1 METDVELIR
10 KWKEGDEDAFSAMY
24 ERYRQTAMRTAW
36 LLCHNLADSEDIV
49 QETFVQCYFHIQELK
64 DESRF
69 RPWMLKCLVRTGWK
83 LMKKQKKEMPEE
95 QMELHL
101 ERERY
106 LESTYSGKTSGE
118 PLEEAIAREFSG
130 ELTKAVRRLSE
141 KHRLVI
147 VLYYYDELSVH
158 EIAKITGCLEGT
170 VKSRLH
176 FARRQLKKML
186 SDAGEEE
193 TGRIIYER
201 G

>member
-10 KWKEGDEDAFSAMY
+10 RWKEGDEDAFSAMY

-106 LESTYSGKTSGE
+106 LESTFSGKTSGE

>member
-83 LMKKQKKEMPEE
+83 LMKNQKKEMPEE

-106 LESTYSGKTSGE
+106 LESTFSGKTSGE
-118 PLEEAIAREFSG
+118 PLEEAIARESSG

>member
-106 LESTYSGKTSGE
+106 LESTFSGKTSGE

-170 VKSRLH
+170 VKSRLY

>member
-36 LLCHNLADSEDIV
+36 LLCHNPADSEDIV

-106 LESTYSGKTSGE
+106 LESTFSGKTSGE

>member
-36 LLCHNLADSEDIV
+36 LLCHNPADSEDIV

-106 LESTYSGKTSGE
+106 LESTFSGKTSGE

-193 TGRIIYER
+193 TGRVIYER

>member
-106 LESTYSGKTSGE
+106 PESTFSGKTSGE

>member
-83 LMKKQKKEMPEE
+83 LMKKQNKEMPEE

-106 LESTYSGKTSGE
+106 LESTFSGKTSGE

>member
-106 LESTYSGKTSGE
+106 LESTFSGKTSGE

>member
-24 ERYRQTAMRTAW
+24 ERYRQMAMRTAW

-106 LESTYSGKTSGE
+106 LESTFSGKTSGE

>member
-106 LESTYSGKTSGE
+106 LESTFSGKTSGE

-130 ELTKAVRRLSE
+130 ELTKAVRRLTE

>member
-106 LESTYSGKTSGE
+106 LENTFSGKTSGE

>member
-10 KWKEGDEDAFSAMY
+10 KWKEGDEAAFSAMY

-106 LESTYSGKTSGE
+106 LESTFSGKTSGE

-158 EIAKITGCLEGT
+158 EIAKITGCLEGP

>member
-106 LESTYSGKTSGE
+106 LESTFSGKTSGE
-118 PLEEAIAREFSG
+118 PLGEAIAREFSG

>member
-106 LESTYSGKTSGE
+106 LESTFSGKTSGE

-147 VLYYYDELSVH
+147 VIYYYDELSVH

>member
-106 LESTYSGKTSGE
+106 LESTFSGKTSGE
-118 PLEEAIAREFSG
+118 PLEEAIARESSG

>member
-83 LMKKQKKEMPEE
+83 LMKRCCLWVPK
-95 QMELHL
+95 
-101 ERERY
+101 
-106 LESTYSGKTSGE
+106 
-118 PLEEAIAREFSG
+118 
-130 ELTKAVRRLSE
+130 
-141 KHRLVI
+141 RLVLTLAI
-147 VLYYYDELSVH
+147 
-158 EIAKITGCLEGT
+158 
-170 VKSRLH
+170 RN
-176 FARRQLKKML
+176 
-186 SDAGEEE
+186 
-193 TGRIIYER
+193 
-201 G
+201 

>member
-95 QMELHL
+95 QMELHQ

-106 LESTYSGKTSGE
+106 LESTFSGKTSGE

>member
-1 METDVELIR
+1 MSGPYRMETDEEAEKR
-10 KWKEGDEDAFSAMY
+10 DAGRTDGAASG
-24 ERYRQTAMRTAW
+24 ERTVSGKY
-36 LLCHNLADSEDIV
+36 I
-49 QETFVQCYFHIQELK
+49 
-64 DESRF
+64 F
-69 RPWMLKCLVRTGWK
+69 R
-83 LMKKQKKEMPEE
+83 
-95 QMELHL
+95 
-101 ERERY
+101 
-106 LESTYSGKTSGE
+106 KTSGE

>member
-106 LESTYSGKTSGE
+106 LESTFSGKSSGE

>member
-83 LMKKQKKEMPEE
+83 LMKKQKREMPEE

-106 LESTYSGKTSGE
+106 LESTFSGKTSGE

-170 VKSRLH
+170 VKSRLR

>member
-36 LLCHNLADSEDIV
+36 LLCHNPADSEDIV

-106 LESTYSGKTSGE
+106 LESTFSGKTSGE

-158 EIAKITGCLEGT
+158 EIAKITDCLEGT

>member
-106 LESTYSGKTSGE
+106 LESTFYGKTSGE

-176 FARRQLKKML
+176 FARTQLKKML

>member
-1 METDVELIR
+1 METDVELVR

-106 LESTYSGKTSGE
+106 LESTFSGKTSGE

>member
-10 KWKEGDEDAFSAMY
+10 KWKEGDEDAFSVMY

-106 LESTYSGKTSGE
+106 LESTFSGKTSGE

>member
-10 KWKEGDEDAFSAMY
+10 KWKDGDEDAFDAMY
-24 ERYRQTAMRTAW
+24 QRYKQTAMRTAW

-49 QETFVQCYFHIQELK
+49 QETFVQCYFHIRELK
-64 DESRF
+64 DENRF
-69 RPWMLKCLVRTGWK
+69 RPWMLKCLGRTGCK
-83 LMKKQKKEMPEE
+83 LMKKQKTEMPEH

-101 ERERY
+101 EREKY
-106 LESTYSGKTSGE
+106 LETTFSGKTAGE

-130 ELTKAVRRLSE
+130 ELTKAIRRLSE

-186 SDAGEEE
+186 SDAEEEE
-193 TGRIIYER
+193 TGRVIYER

>member
-10 KWKEGDEDAFSAMY
+10 KWKDGDEDAFDAMY
-24 ERYRQTAMRTAW
+24 QRYKHTAMRTAW

-49 QETFVQCYFHIQELK
+49 QETFVQCYFHIQELR
-64 DESRF
+64 DEKRF

-95 QMELHL
+95 EMELHM

-106 LESTYSGKTSGE
+106 LETTFSAKISGE

-130 ELTKAVRRLSE
+130 EITKAICRLSE

-147 VLYYYDELSVH
+147 VLYYYDELSIH

-193 TGRIIYER
+193 IGRVIYER

>member
-106 LESTYSGKTSGE
+106 LESTFSGKTSGE

-158 EIAKITGCLEGT
+158 EIAKITDCLEGT

>member
-1 METDVELIR
+1 MESDVELI
-10 KWKEGDEDAFSAMY
+10 KQWKEGSEEAFDAIY
-24 ERYRQTAMRTAW
+24 GRYKQTAMRTAW

-49 QETFVQCYFHIQELK
+49 QETFVQCYFHIHELK

-69 RPWMLKCLVRTGWK
+69 WPWMLKCLVRTGWK

-106 LESTYSGKTSGE
+106 LESTFSGQISGE

-130 ELTKAVRRLSE
+130 ELMEALQKLSE
-141 KHRLVI
+141 KHRIAI
-147 VLYYYDELSVH
+147 VLYYYDELSVR

-176 FARRQLKKML
+176 FARKQLKKML
-186 SDAGEEE
+186 SNADEKE
-193 TGRIIYER
+193 TGRVIYER

>member
-24 ERYRQTAMRTAW
+24 ERYRQTAIRTAW
-36 LLCHNLADSEDIV
+36 LLCHNPADSEDIV

-106 LESTYSGKTSGE
+106 LESTFSGKTSGE

>member
-1 METDVELIR
+1 MFFR
-10 KWKEGDEDAFSAMY
+10 KMYFPDTVLSPDATPS
-24 ERYRQTAMRTAW
+24 
-36 LLCHNLADSEDIV
+36 
-49 QETFVQCYFHIQELK
+49 
-64 DESRF
+64 
-69 RPWMLKCLVRTGWK
+69 
-83 LMKKQKKEMPEE
+83 
-95 QMELHL
+95 
-101 ERERY
+101 
-106 LESTYSGKTSGE
+106 
-118 PLEEAIAREFSG
+118 
-130 ELTKAVRRLSE
+130 
-141 KHRLVI
+141 

>member
-10 KWKEGDEDAFSAMY
+10 KWKEGDEHAFSAMY

-106 LESTYSGKTSGE
+106 LESTFSGKTSGE

>member
-49 QETFVQCYFHIQELK
+49 QEAFVQCYFHIQELK

-106 LESTYSGKTSGE
+106 LESTFSGKTSGE

>member
-106 LESTYSGKTSGE
+106 LESTFSGKTSGE

-186 SDAGEEE
+186 YDAGEEE

>member
-1 METDVELIR
+1 METDVEVIR

-36 LLCHNLADSEDIV
+36 LLCHNPADSEDIV

-106 LESTYSGKTSGE
+106 LESTFSGKTSGE